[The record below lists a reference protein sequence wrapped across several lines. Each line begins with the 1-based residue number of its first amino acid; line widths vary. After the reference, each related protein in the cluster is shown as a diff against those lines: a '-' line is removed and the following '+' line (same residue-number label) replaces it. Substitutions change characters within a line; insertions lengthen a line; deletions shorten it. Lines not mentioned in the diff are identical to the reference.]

1 MRSKVFY
8 PLLIYGLMS
17 LVNQSFAQTNTR
29 ATGKVI
35 SADGGNAISNATIEV
50 TEIKTNEKNSFGSDE
65 EGIFQLENLTV
76 DGVYNIYVHHVGFL
90 RDSIMNFVAKTNQ
103 TNSILIRLKADN
115 TELDEVVVIGYGSV
129 QKKDLTGAISSV
141 DGKDIAVRKTTQL
154 SQALQGAVPG
164 VMATRSNNAPG
175 ASTTVR
181 VRGITTITSGGLN
194 PLVIL
199 DGVPVSGLDQVNPN
213 DVENVTVLKDAAS
226 ASIYGS
232 RAAAGV
238 ILITTKRG
246 EEGNI
251 SLDYNTD
258 FGFETP
264 TELPEYVGAQR
275 YLQLVNELRWN
286 DNNNNDNEYPI
297 YAKDIVDN
305 YTALNQENPNL
316 YPITDWQS
324 LILKDK
330 ASRQSHQLSVAGAGK
345 HLRTRFS
352 LGYDNTDALYVH
364 RNYERL
370 TARANNNIIVNDFLS
385 AVVDLN
391 FKRTTDNRPY
401 VNRLSAEGEPMYRMG
416 ITAPIYAATWD
427 DGRLA
432 SGKDG
437 DNIYGMLNYGGNNK
451 YQYTQLGGKIGL
463 DLKPVD
469 GLTLTGVIAPIFNFD
484 RSKEFKTK
492 VPFTAMNNPE
502 QTVGYINGHDA
513 TKLNE
518 GRVESYQY
526 TTQFLANYLKG
537 FGKHNLNLLA
547 GYEFFYYY
555 NESLSASRDQY
566 VLDGYPYLDIGPLEF
581 RDNGGSA
588 YENAY
593 RSYFGRAMYNYANKY
608 FLQANIRYDGS
619 SRFAKEYRWGVFP
632 SISAGWSIS
641 EESFMKDIPWLNFL
655 KLRASYGTLGNE
667 RIGNYP
673 YQSLIE
679 FSNTALF
686 YNGNEP
692 VSAQSASQWQY
703 AIRDITWEKTESYDI
718 GVDFVALDNRLNATF
733 DVYNKITSD
742 MLLALQIPIY
752 IGFDN
757 PNQNTGKMNTKGWEF
772 AIGWKEDK
780 EKFNYGVSFNISNF
794 KSVMGDLGG
803 TEFLGDQVKMQG
815 SEFNEWYGYLS
826 DGLYQSQE
834 EVTNSPVLNANVKAG
849 DVRYKDVSGPE
860 GVPDGIISPEY
871 DRVFLGGSLPQYLY
885 GGQINV
891 GYAGINLNVVVQGVG
906 KQNTRQTT
914 DMIRPYQQ
922 NWGNFINILDGN
934 TWSNYNSAEQN
945 EAADYPRYSNT
956 SAGNNYAMSDFWMI
970 NGRYFRLKSVNL
982 SYQLPT
988 AFLNKYHVKGMGV
1001 SLSAND
1007 ILTVNKFPKGW
1018 DPEMTSFTYPITA
1031 SFLFGINVKF

>member
-8 PLLIYGLMS
+8 PLLIYGLLS

-35 SADGGNAISNATIEV
+35 AADGGNAISNATIEV
-50 TEIKTNEKNSFGSDE
+50 VEIKTNQKNSFGSDE
-65 EGIFQLENLTV
+65 EGIFQLENLTI

-103 TNSILIRLKADN
+103 TNSILIRLKPDN

-164 VMATRSNNAPG
+164 VMATRSNSAPG

-286 DNNNNDNEYPI
+286 DNNNNENEYPI

-305 YTALNQENPNL
+305 YTTLNQENPNL

-370 TARANNNIIVNDFLS
+370 TARANNNIMVNDFLS

-463 DLKPVD
+463 DLKPID

-484 RSKEFKTK
+484 RTKEFKTK

-593 RSYFGRAMYNYANKY
+593 RSYFGRAMYNYDNKY

-641 EESFMKDIPWLNFL
+641 EENFMKDISWLNFL

-772 AIGWKEDK
+772 AIGWKENKD
-780 EKFNYGVSFNISNF
+780 KFNYGVSFNISNF

-834 EVTNSPVLNANVKAG
+834 EVTNSAVLNANVKAG

-891 GYAGINLNVVVQGVG
+891 GYAGLNLNVVVQGVG

-922 NWGNFINILDGN
+922 NWGNFISILDGN

-945 EAADYPRYSNT
+945 QAADYPRYSNT

>member
-8 PLLIYGLMS
+8 PLLIYGLLS

-35 SADGGNAISNATIEV
+35 AADGGNAISNATIEV
-50 TEIKTNEKNSFGSDE
+50 VEIKTNQKNSFGSDE
-65 EGIFQLENLTV
+65 EGIFQLENLTI

-103 TNSILIRLKADN
+103 TNSILIRLKPDN

-164 VMATRSNNAPG
+164 VMATRSNSAPG

-286 DNNNNDNEYPI
+286 DNNNNENEYPI

-305 YTALNQENPNL
+305 YTTLNQENPNL

-370 TARANNNIIVNDFLS
+370 TARANNNIMVNDFLS

-484 RSKEFKTK
+484 RTKEFKTK

-502 QTVGYINGHDA
+502 QMVGYINGHDA

-593 RSYFGRAMYNYANKY
+593 RSYFGRAMYNYDNKY

-641 EESFMKDIPWLNFL
+641 EENFMKDISWLNFL

-772 AIGWKEDK
+772 AIGWKENKD
-780 EKFNYGVSFNISNF
+780 KFNYGVSFNISNF

-834 EVTNSPVLNANVKAG
+834 EVTNSAVLNANVKAG

-891 GYAGINLNVVVQGVG
+891 GYAGLNLNVVVQGVG

-922 NWGNFINILDGN
+922 NWGNFISILDGN

-945 EAADYPRYSNT
+945 QAADYPRYSNT

>member
-1 MRSKVFY
+1 
-8 PLLIYGLMS
+8 
-17 LVNQSFAQTNTR
+17 
-29 ATGKVI
+29 
-35 SADGGNAISNATIEV
+35 
-50 TEIKTNEKNSFGSDE
+50 
-65 EGIFQLENLTV
+65 
-76 DGVYNIYVHHVGFL
+76 
-90 RDSIMNFVAKTNQ
+90 
-103 TNSILIRLKADN
+103 
-115 TELDEVVVIGYGSV
+115 
-129 QKKDLTGAISSV
+129 
-141 DGKDIAVRKTTQL
+141 
-154 SQALQGAVPG
+154 
-164 VMATRSNNAPG
+164 
-175 ASTTVR
+175 
-181 VRGITTITSGGLN
+181 
-194 PLVIL
+194 
-199 DGVPVSGLDQVNPN
+199 
-213 DVENVTVLKDAAS
+213 
-226 ASIYGS
+226 
-232 RAAAGV
+232 
-238 ILITTKRG
+238 
-246 EEGNI
+246 
-251 SLDYNTD
+251 
-258 FGFETP
+258 
-264 TELPEYVGAQR
+264 
-275 YLQLVNELRWN
+275 
-286 DNNNNDNEYPI
+286 
-297 YAKDIVDN
+297 
-305 YTALNQENPNL
+305 
-316 YPITDWQS
+316 
-324 LILKDK
+324 
-330 ASRQSHQLSVAGAGK
+330 
-345 HLRTRFS
+345 
-352 LGYDNTDALYVH
+352 
-364 RNYERL
+364 
-370 TARANNNIIVNDFLS
+370 
-385 AVVDLN
+385 
-391 FKRTTDNRPY
+391 
-401 VNRLSAEGEPMYRMG
+401 
-416 ITAPIYAATWD
+416 
-427 DGRLA
+427 
-432 SGKDG
+432 
-437 DNIYGMLNYGGNNK
+437 
-451 YQYTQLGGKIGL
+451 
-463 DLKPVD
+463 
-469 GLTLTGVIAPIFNFD
+469 
-484 RSKEFKTK
+484 
-492 VPFTAMNNPE
+492 AMDNPE

-593 RSYFGRAMYNYANKY
+593 RSYFGRAMYNYDNKY

-619 SRFAKEYRWGVFP
+619 TRFAKEYRWGVFP

-641 EESFMKDIPWLNFL
+641 EENFMKDISWLNFL

-772 AIGWKEDK
+772 AIGWKENKD
-780 EKFNYGVSFNISNF
+780 KFNYGVSFNISNF

-826 DGLYQSQE
+826 DGLYQSQQ
-834 EVTNSPVLNANVKAG
+834 EVTNSAVLNANVKAG
-849 DVRYKDVSGPE
+849 DVRYKDISGPE
-860 GVPDGIISPEY
+860 GIPDGIISPEY

-885 GGQINV
+885 GGQLNV
-891 GYAGINLNVVVQGVG
+891 GYAGLNLNVVVQGVG

-922 NWGNFINILDGN
+922 NWGNFISILDGN

-945 EAADYPRYSNT
+945 QAADYPRYSNT

-1007 ILTVNKFPKGW
+1007 ILTINKFPKGW